1 VATSADRHR
10 IVVSVF
16 FAEDLRL
23 VTRPSPPAPLAVCAC
38 LIFFNLEPD
47 FCIPLLTRGPL
58 TSSLP
63 SHVPLT
69 GPKSTAPACPG
80 VRREREGPHA
90 IATTPASESIPCA
103 ICMAI
108 LFLRRRS
115 AGRGVQIV
123 RDVAL
128 WPIASI
134 LVCLPLRPA
143 LEAPSG
149 RRQIH
154 PYRSWKHAPAPTEIS
169 QNLLGALLRAPKR
182 SIFGPPPPVGAP
194 RGMLPRCV
202 QKLQDSLIRVWV
214 DSSTG

>member
-1 VATSADRHR
+1 MLNFLQFRTRFLHTPANARTADIKPAFPR
-10 IVVSVF
+10 SVDG
-16 FAEDLRL
+16 AE
-23 VTRPSPPAPLAVCAC
+23 VHSP
-38 LIFFNLEPD
+38 
-47 FCIPLLTRGPL
+47 
-58 TSSLP
+58 SLP
-63 SHVPLT
+63 
-69 GPKSTAPACPG
+69 
-80 VRREREGPHA
+80 RRQERKGPHA
-90 IATTPASESIPCA
+90 IATTPASESIPCE

-149 RRQIH
+149 RCQIH

-182 SIFGPPPPVGAP
+182 SIFGPPPPVGAS
-194 RGMLPRCV
+194 RGMLRRCV

-214 DSSTG
+214 ASSTG